1 MSLSKDQSHFVQ
13 TVQSCKSDMNLFL
26 GMVMVVTSYAEKA

>member
-13 TVQSCKSDMNLFL
+13 TVQSCKSDMDLFL
-26 GMVMVVTSYAEKA
+26 GMEMVVTSNAEEA